1 MQHDDNL
8 MSGTSSGDDVLVEI
22 LETEVGGALAFV
34 TSFYSLRP
42 HLVGVS
48 DSDRCCPLKVIFGP
62 TIKRRLEN
70 NSQAN
75 GHSYLCDLISVHDF
89 DQYVFLIR
97 VFIPPTQHLEF
108 SVFCIYYKSTLQ

>member
-34 TSFYSLRP
+34 MSFYSLRP

-48 DSDRCCPLKVIFGP
+48 DNERCCPL
-62 TIKRRLEN
+62 
-70 NSQAN
+70 
-75 GHSYLCDLISVHDF
+75 
-89 DQYVFLIR
+89 
-97 VFIPPTQHLEF
+97 
-108 SVFCIYYKSTLQ
+108 